1 MNGFQ
6 VLEAVRQRGIEI
18 PIIVLSALSQR
29 DSVVKAVQYGV
40 KSYLIKPLEP
50 EAIRKKAAEVLRV
63 NF

>member
-1 MNGFQ
+1 
-6 VLEAVRQRGIEI
+6 
-18 PIIVLSALSQR
+18 
-29 DSVVKAVQYGV
+29 VVKAVQYGV